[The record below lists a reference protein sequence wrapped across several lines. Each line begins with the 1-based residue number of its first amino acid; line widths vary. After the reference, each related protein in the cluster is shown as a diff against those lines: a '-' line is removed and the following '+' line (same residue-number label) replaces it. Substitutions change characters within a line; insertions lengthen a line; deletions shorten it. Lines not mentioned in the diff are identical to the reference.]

1 MPCQAVRLH
10 RAACEGTPA
19 LTWVCVHGYS
29 GTFIEYRSGML
40 NVSPIGRACSRQ
52 ERNEFE
58 EFDAVSM
65 VVWHGLGAA

>member
-1 MPCQAVRLH
+1 M
-10 RAACEGTPA
+10 
-19 LTWVCVHGYS
+19 CVHGYS